1 MRESLKNSKRLVIKV
16 GTSTLMYGN
25 GHINLRTIE
34 KLAMVLSDLRNEG
47 KEVILVSSGAIGVG
61 CHKLQLSVRPT
72 SIPDLQAVAS
82 VGQSELMHIY
92 SKFFGEYGQVVGQ
105 VLLTRDVTDFPISRE
120 NVMNTLDSLL
130 SRGIIPIV
138 NENDTVAVEELEHVT
153 KYGDNDLLSAIV
165 AKLVQA
171 DLLIMLSDID
181 GFYGSNPATDPE
193 AVMFS
198 EINQITPEIEALAG
212 GRGSKFGTGGMLTKL
227 SAASYCMDSNQKMI
241 LTNGKNPTVIFNI
254 MQGEQI
260 GTLFAS
266 KRRNFHMT
274 ELIKKGSGAKEA
286 SQFLAQ
292 ATTKHKNAALL
303 NLSNDLLIHTATLLQ
318 ENEKDILRAQQK
330 GTPETMIDRLRL
342 TEERI
347 KEISEAVKQVVAL
360 KDPIG
365 EVTNMWKNEAELT
378 IGKTRVPLGVIGII
392 YESRPNV
399 TVDASVLCF
408 KTGNAV
414 ILRGGSDAIDSNKAL
429 MSVIQDSLEAS
440 GFLVL
445 VSN

>member
-153 KYGDNDLLSAIV
+153 KYGDNDFLSAIV

-266 KRRNFHMT
+266 KKE
-274 ELIKKGSGAKEA
+274 ELS
-286 SQFLAQ
+286 
-292 ATTKHKNAALL
+292 H
-303 NLSNDLLIHTATLLQ
+303 
-318 ENEKDILRAQQK
+318 
-330 GTPETMIDRLRL
+330 DR
-342 TEERI
+342 TH
-347 KEISEAVKQVVAL
+347 
-360 KDPIG
+360 
-365 EVTNMWKNEAELT
+365 
-378 IGKTRVPLGVIGII
+378 
-392 YESRPNV
+392 
-399 TVDASVLCF
+399 
-408 KTGNAV
+408 
-414 ILRGGSDAIDSNKAL
+414 
-429 MSVIQDSLEAS
+429 
-440 GFLVL
+440 
-445 VSN
+445 